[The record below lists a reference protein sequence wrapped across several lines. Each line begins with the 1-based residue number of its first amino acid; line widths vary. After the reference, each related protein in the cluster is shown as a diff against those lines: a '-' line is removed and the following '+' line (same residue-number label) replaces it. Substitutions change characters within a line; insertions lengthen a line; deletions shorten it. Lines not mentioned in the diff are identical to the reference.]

1 MYTIIETPLYIKM
14 VDKLL
19 TKDEQRELHTQISQ
33 NPQIGDVVPNGGG
46 VRKVRFAKTGSG
58 KSGGYRVIYYNRLAN
73 GEIYML
79 LIYAK
84 SKTENISAHIL
95 KQFVQELEQW
105 Q

>member
-19 TKDEQRELHTQISQ
+19 TKDEQGKLHTQISQ

-46 VRKVRFAKTGSG
+46 VRKVRFAKAKGG
-58 KSGGYRVIYYNRLAN
+58 KSSGYRVIYYNRLAN
-73 GEIYML
+73 GEIFML

-84 SKTENISAHIL
+84 SKTENIPAHIL
-95 KQFVQELEQW
+95 KQFVGELEKW